1 MLFARSDACICRGAG
16 LSQEARTQGKAAVDV
31 AATQVGKAG
40 GSLFQQALLVAFGGL
55 GGALPALAACHT
67 ACVSLWIWAVSSLAH
82 HHGHLLSNL
91 RPRRGVLAA
100 VAAVAAPA
108 DVAAPDATPVYTDGP
123 ACDISDAAALKAA
136 TSA

>member
-1 MLFARSDACICRGAG
+1 M
-16 LSQEARTQGKAAVDV
+16 
-31 AATQVGKAG
+31 AATQMGKAG

-91 RPRRGVLAA
+91 RPRRGPLAA
-100 VAAVAAPA
+100 VVPA
-108 DVAAPDATPVYTDGP
+108 DAVKVPEVSYTDGP
-123 ACDISDAAALKAA
+123 ACDILDAAAMKAA
-136 TSA
+136 ASASSA

>member
-1 MLFARSDACICRGAG
+1 VRAG

-31 AATQVGKAG
+31 AATQMGKAG

-67 ACVSLWIWAVSSLAH
+67 SCVALWIWAVSSLAH

-100 VAAVAAPA
+100 APPPANAPPPAVS
-108 DVAAPDATPVYTDGP
+108 YTDGP
-123 ACDISDAAALKAA
+123 ACDISDADAIKAA
-136 TSA
+136 ASSA

>member
-1 MLFARSDACICRGAG
+1 M
-16 LSQEARTQGKAAVDV
+16 DV

-100 VAAVAAPA
+100 VAAVAAPVEA
-108 DVAAPDATPVYTDGP
+108 AAPAASAVVYTDGP
-123 ACDISDAAALKAA
+123 ACDLTDAAALKAA

>member
-1 MLFARSDACICRGAG
+1 M
-16 LSQEARTQGKAAVDV
+16 DV

-100 VAAVAAPA
+100 VAAPVEAA
-108 DVAAPDATPVYTDGP
+108 AAAASAVVYTDGP

>member
-1 MLFARSDACICRGAG
+1 M
-16 LSQEARTQGKAAVDV
+16 
-31 AATQVGKAG
+31 GKAG

-55 GGALPALAACHT
+55 GGALPALMACHT

-82 HHGHLLSNL
+82 HHGHMLSNL

-108 DVAAPDATPVYTDGP
+108 DVAAPAGSGAVYTDGP

>member
-1 MLFARSDACICRGAG
+1 VFATG

-31 AATQVGKAG
+31 AATQMGKAG
-40 GSLFQQALLVAFGGL
+40 GSLFQQALLVAFGSL

-82 HHGHLLSNL
+82 HHGHMLSNL

-100 VAAVAAPA
+100 AVPDDDAAV
-108 DVAAPDATPVYTDGP
+108 VAEVSYTDGP
-123 ACDISDAAALKAA
+123 ACDIQDMAALKKAAAA
-136 TSA
+136 TSV

>member
-1 MLFARSDACICRGAG
+1 MVATG

-31 AATQVGKAG
+31 AATQMGKAG

-82 HHGHLLSNL
+82 HHGHMLSNL

-100 VAAVAAPA
+100 AVPDDDAAVV
-108 DVAAPDATPVYTDGP
+108 VAEVSYTDGP
-123 ACDISDAAALKAA
+123 ACDIQDKAAMKAAA
-136 TSA
+136 TSV

>member
-1 MLFARSDACICRGAG
+1 M
-16 LSQEARTQGKAAVDV
+16 DV

-100 VAAVAAPA
+100 VAAPA
-108 DVAAPDATPVYTDGP
+108 DVAAPASSPVYTDGP

>member
-1 MLFARSDACICRGAG
+1 LVPTG

-31 AATQVGKAG
+31 AATQMGKAG

-91 RPRRGVLAA
+91 RPRRGPLAA
-100 VAAVAAPA
+100 VVPA
-108 DVAAPDATPVYTDGP
+108 DAVKVPEVSYTDGP
-123 ACDISDAAALKAA
+123 ACDILDAAAMKAA
-136 TSA
+136 ASASSA